1 MNEGSI
7 MQYVMGLMIG
17 IGLSAACGFRV
28 FVPLLVMSIATLS
41 GHMTLAPGFEWIGS
55 YPALLAFA
63 VATLLEVGAYFI
75 PWLDNVLDAAASPA
89 AVVAAAVLTASQLG
103 DASPLVRWSLAIIAG
118 GGVCGVI
125 QTGTVAA
132 RAVSTGTTGGVGN
145 HVLSSTELG
154 LSLLMSILAIVVP
167 VLAALVVVGLLCVS
181 VWKITQWMMRRKP
194 SVTAA
199 AIPES

>member
-1 MNEGSI
+1 
-7 MQYVMGLMIG
+7 MGLMIG

-41 GHMTLAPGFEWIGS
+41 GQMSLAPGFEWIGS
-55 YPALLAFA
+55 YPALIAFT

-132 RAVSTGTTGGVGN
+132 RTLSTGTTGGLGN
-145 HVLSSTELG
+145 PLVSAVELA
-154 LSLLMSILAIVVP
+154 LSLFVALLAIVVP
-167 VLAALVVVGLLCVS
+167 VLAVVVVAVLLCVS
-181 VWKITQWMMRRKP
+181 LWKISQWMMRGKETV
-194 SVTAA
+194 SATVMQDT
-199 AIPES
+199 